1 MSETEARQTIDTQEV
16 KRLARELGADLA
28 GVASAEDFA
37 EAAPGCRPRDLFP
50 MANSVIVIAKRI
62 PFAAATPYPSIGA
75 MEFGEY
81 IPENFLNEAC
91 YRLSLHLEDKGF
103 LSGATPSGR
112 DITNFR
118 VEEED
123 PEPRVFL
130 RGSFDL
136 RLAAVK
142 AGLGHIGANNC
153 LITPQYGSRVR
164 LGAVLT
170 EANLEPDPPNQYGVI
185 PEFCR
190 ECGFRCV
197 EACPANALPGDGTVD
212 HYRCMVIRPD
222 LVAPE
227 KALAHFRKLFRGKPM
242 IMAAKGLS
250 YTDSP
255 PHPCSTCIALCPM
268 DQGRDFTDKPF
279 HREYWSD
286 EDALKVID
294 PALLENPQDG

>member
-1 MSETEARQTIDTQEV
+1 MNRIDAPKSIDAQEV
-16 KRLARELGADLA
+16 KRSARELGADLV
-28 GVASAEDFA
+28 GIASAEDFG
-37 EAAPGCRPRDLFP
+37 EASPGCRPKDLFN
-50 MANSVIVIAKRI
+50 MANSVIVMAKRI

-91 YRLSLHLEDKGF
+91 YRLSLYLEDSGY
-103 LSGATPSGR
+103 LSGATPAGR

-118 VEEED
+118 VEEEGR
-123 PEPRVFL
+123 EPKIFL
-130 RGSFDL
+130 QGSFDL

-142 AGLGHIGANNC
+142 AGVGEIGANNC
-153 LITPQYGSRVR
+153 LITPKYGSRVR
-164 LGAVLT
+164 LGAVFT
-170 EANLEPDPPNQYGVI
+170 EARLEPDTPNQYGSV

-197 EACPANALPGDGTVD
+197 EACPANALSGEGAVD

-227 KALAHFRKLFRGKPM
+227 KALTHFKRLFRGKPL

-268 DQGRDFTDKPF
+268 DQGREFATEPF
-279 HREYWSD
+279 HRESWSE

-294 PALLENPQDG
+294 PALLENK

>member
-1 MSETEARQTIDTQEV
+1 MPSLSADNV
-16 KRLARELGADLA
+16 KSFAHEQGADLV
-28 GVASAEDFA
+28 GIASADDFG
-37 EAAPGCRPRDLFP
+37 EAIPGCRPKNLFH

-81 IPENFLNEAC
+81 IPENFLNECC
-91 YRLSLHLEDKGF
+91 YRLTLLLEDKGF
-103 LSGATPSGR
+103 LSSATPAGR

-118 VEEED
+118 VEED
-123 PEPRVFL
+123 GKNPKVFL
-130 RGSFDL
+130 QGSFDL

-142 AGLGHIGANNC
+142 AGVGEIGANNC
-153 LITPQYGSRVR
+153 LITQQYGSRIR

-170 EANLEPDPPNQYGVI
+170 EAKLTPDPPNSYGKV
-185 PEFCR
+185 PEFCT

-197 EACPANALPGDGTVD
+197 EACPAGALSGKGPVD

-222 LVAPE
+222 LIAPE
-227 KALAHFRKLFRGKPM
+227 KALTQFKKLFRGKPL

-255 PHPCSTCIALCPM
+255 PHPCNTCIALCPM
-268 DQGRDFTDKPF
+268 DQGREIAPNPF
-279 HREYWSD
+279 HREMWSE
-286 EDALKVID
+286 EDVLRVID
-294 PALLENPQDG
+294 PNLAETS

>member
-1 MSETEARQTIDTQEV
+1 MDRTDTPKSIDASDV
-16 KRLARELGADLA
+16 KRTARELGADLA

-37 EAAPGCRPRDLFP
+37 EAAPGCRPRDLFN
-50 MANSVIVIAKRI
+50 MANSVIVVAKRV

-91 YRLSLHLEDKGF
+91 YRLSLHLEDAGW
-103 LSGATPSGR
+103 LSGATPCGR

-118 VEEED
+118 VEEEG

-130 RGSFDL
+130 HGSFDL

-153 LITPQYGSRVR
+153 LITQEYGSRVR
-164 LGAVLT
+164 LGAVFT
-170 EANLEPDPPNQYGVI
+170 EAVLEPDPPNRYGEV
-185 PEFCR
+185 PEFCH
-190 ECGFRCV
+190 ECGFRCM
-197 EACPANALPGDGTVD
+197 EACPANALPGDGAVD

-222 LVAPE
+222 LVSQE
-227 KALAHFRKLFRGKPM
+227 KALAHFRKQFRDKPLV
-242 IMAAKGLS
+242 MAAKGLS

-255 PHPCSTCIALCPM
+255 PHPCATCIALCPM
-268 DQGRDFTDKPF
+268 DRGRGFADAPF
-279 HREYWSD
+279 HRESWTD
-286 EDALKVID
+286 EDARKVID
-294 PALLENPQDG
+294 PALLENPWNG